1 MGNTFQEINEPILL
15 ADDINP
21 WDRQPEETAD
31 QFLAFSAYRDS
42 GVGAA
47 RSIRRAWRDTHPT
60 ATQINSTWFNWSKKY
75 RWKERVTQFDLWVQK
90 ERRDAVVRAKDNES
104 ARVLENAQVHRDNE
118 CYLAEQAFRKAQEIL
133 AIPLIRDSFVEQR
146 DGKTIVHRAQLITP
160 AYYFAAAALM
170 KAGSDIGRRGLGIK
184 DNDDEDGLTPE
195 QFRKL
200 FYRHTGEI
208 ARDLPAGALPAPIE
222 GGSAVKPDINL
233 PNQQGESGE
242 SGVTKFVPPRER
254 P

>member
-1 MGNTFQEINEPILL
+1 MKNTFQEINEPIQL
-15 ADDINP
+15 AEGINS

-42 GVGAA
+42 GVGAE
-47 RSIRRAWRDTHPT
+47 RSIRRAYKDTYPGS
-60 ATQINSTWFNWSKKY
+60 TQINSTWFNWSKKY
-75 RWKERVTQFDLWVQK
+75 RWKERTTAFDLWMHK
-90 ERRDAVVRAKDNES
+90 ERREAVMRSKDIES
-104 ARVLENAQVHRDNE
+104 ARIIENAQVHRDNE

-133 AIPLIRDSFVEQR
+133 AIPLIRDSFTEQR
-146 DGKTIVHRAQLITP
+146 DGKTIVHRASLITP

-184 DNDDEDGLTPE
+184 DSDDEDGLTPE

-200 FYRHTGEI
+200 FYRHTREV

-222 GGSAVKPDINL
+222 GSSAVKPEINL
-233 PNQQGESGE
+233 PNQGENGE